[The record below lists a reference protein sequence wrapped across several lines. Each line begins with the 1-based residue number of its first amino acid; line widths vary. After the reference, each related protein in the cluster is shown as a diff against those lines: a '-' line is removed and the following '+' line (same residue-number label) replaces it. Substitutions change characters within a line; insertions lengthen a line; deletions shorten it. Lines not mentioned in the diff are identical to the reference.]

1 MAVFVVWIITKDLCK
16 ITMEAQEPD
25 TAEHRPIH
33 GTLHGNLIRVASRE
47 SAHHLSQ
54 DGYGDGY
61 RGRYCLMPFEALY
74 LMSIDRLRVSVDRR
88 QLGFEDL
95 LEMCQRNNPDT
106 LSQYLIYRDLRF
118 RGYVAKDGFGFGTDL
133 RVYNRGD
140 YGQKGAKLLVFG
152 ISEGKQISAF
162 KFYKQVDA
170 MTRMGKEPV
179 VAVIERRG
187 EIIYYKINK
196 TEFADNHKSK

>member
-1 MAVFVVWIITKDLCK
+1 MDYNKDLCRV
-16 ITMEAQEPD
+16 TMDAQEPD
-25 TAEHRPIH
+25 AAEHRPIN
-33 GTLHGNLIRVASRE
+33 GTLHGNLIRVANKE
-47 SAHHLSQ
+47 SAHRLSQ

-74 LMSIDRLRVSVDRR
+74 LMSIDRLRVRAGRR
-88 QLGFEDL
+88 QLGFEEL
-95 LEMCQRNNPDT
+95 LETCQRNNPDT
-106 LSQYLIYRDLRF
+106 LSQYLVYRDLRF

-196 TEFADNHKSK
+196 TEFADNRKSK